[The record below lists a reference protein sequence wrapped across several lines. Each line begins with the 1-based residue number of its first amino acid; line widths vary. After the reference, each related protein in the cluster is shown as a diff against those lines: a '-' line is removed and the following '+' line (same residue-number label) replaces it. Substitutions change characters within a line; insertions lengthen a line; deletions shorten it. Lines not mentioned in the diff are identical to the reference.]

1 MKFLWEYFVNID
13 TKVCFSQCTSVAKM
27 AAREDVGLHIVL
39 LIQLAN
45 MEQMITGELPFL
57 NGFPN

>member
-1 MKFLWEYFVNID
+1 
-13 TKVCFSQCTSVAKM
+13 M